1 MRQQISGRL
10 GGEMAVLGWDRPRG
24 CKSVSVELSCS
35 RAELGPL
42 CLTPGRD
49 KNGCRILILSGR
61 AKVKQVPF
69 IPLVLL
75 LNVGLVVLDNRWKT
89 F

>member
-1 MRQQISGRL
+1 MRQEISGRL

-35 RAELGPL
+35 RAELGLL

-49 KNGCRILILSGR
+49 KNGCRILIYLGEQ
-61 AKVKQVPF
+61 K
-69 IPLVLL
+69 
-75 LNVGLVVLDNRWKT
+75 
-89 F
+89 